1 MQAPIGFSGTFS
13 NIFNT
18 PNKMLVFSWD
28 IKLEK
33 TAFNYKSRV
42 FIVLWTL
49 TFLLTFTVSMVSTP
63 TPYLTKEFVTGE
75 DVESATMEA
84 YGVILSLGY
93 VAITLG
99 SLLGGFIADII
110 GRRTVVFASFIVL
123 AVGCGLFVVAPNLY
137 WLFLA
142 SFIEMFA
149 VGFSGPAISA
159 LVADYSGQSSRGMA
173 FGVFNLSWVTAQ
185 IPAPLLGGV
194 IAQVSNL
201 RTPFIIAV
209 FISIFGVLFSIL
221 MKGKHAE
228 KKQVAEEEGAV
239 IEELDLK
246 QVVSLKRVILIFSL
260 TNLLNGLLNGFIA
273 PLTRGFLMF
282 RLNADPTEFGL
293 VSSIAFGVVT
303 GLVQIPGGKLADKF
317 GRKPLVLFG
326 FLGAPVVLI
335 LALSQSLLE
344 FTFLMGAICAVGN
357 ISAPAISA
365 WLMDL
370 VPQRRRASVSGI
382 TRTLNGV
389 GLSVGPT
396 FGSFAWNSTKPD
408 ATIPFGVA
416 AVIYAVSLP
425 FYLMLAEPTKGSP
438 KTREAP

>member
-1 MQAPIGFSGTFS
+1 MI
-13 NIFNT
+13 
-18 PNKMLVFSWD
+18 
-28 IKLEK
+28 
-33 TAFNYKSRV
+33 
-42 FIVLWTL
+42 
-49 TFLLTFTVSMVSTP
+49 STP
-63 TPYLTKEFVTGE
+63 IPYLTKEFVAGE

-99 SLLGGFIADII
+99 SLLGGFIADAI
-110 GRRTVVFASFIVL
+110 GRRTVVFASFITL

-149 VGFSGPAISA
+149 LGFSGPAISA

-173 FGVFNLSWVTAQ
+173 YGVFNLSWVTAQ
-185 IPAPLLGGV
+185 IPAPSLGGV
-194 IAQVSNL
+194 IAQFSNL
-201 RTPFIIAV
+201 RTPFIIAAS
-209 FISIFGVLFSIL
+209 ISIFGMLFSIL
-221 MKGKHAE
+221 MRGKHVE
-228 KKQVAEEEGAV
+228 KRGVVEGEAV
-239 IEELDLK
+239 IKELGLK
-246 QVVSLKRVILIFSL
+246 EAVSLKRVILIFSL

-317 GRKPLVLFG
+317 GRKPLTLFG

-335 LALSQSLLE
+335 LALSHSLLD
-344 FTFLMGAICAVGN
+344 FTLLMGAICAVGN
-357 ISAPAISA
+357 ISSPAISA

-370 VPQRRRASVSGI
+370 VPQHRRASVSGI
-382 TRTLNGV
+382 TRTLSGI
-389 GLSVGPT
+389 GLSIGPT
-396 FGSFAWNSTKPD
+396 FGSFAWNNTKPD
-408 ATIPFGVA
+408 APVPFGIA
-416 AVIYAVSLP
+416 AVIYAVALP
-425 FYLMLAEPTKGSP
+425 LYLMLAEPRKGSP
-438 KTREAP
+438 KTGEAP